1 MNGIAACRPWAAI
14 VLLCAGCSGA
24 PTDPFSRVTV
34 TGTVTLDG
42 QPIRWGSVTLK
53 GEKNEATQEQAFAS
67 FAVRDGKIVE
77 EAGAPGTTAGLNE
90 VSVIVYETDPADESR
105 EPVIK
110 GTWLGQLEIKAG
122 QPLEIKMDSSSLEKP
137 TPNL

>member
-1 MNGIAACRPWAAI
+1 MNGFAVCRPWAAI

-24 PTDPFSRVTV
+24 PTDPFNRVTI

-53 GEKNEATQEQAFAS
+53 GERNEATQEQAFAS

-77 EAGAPGTTAGLNE
+77 EAGAPGTTAGTNE
-90 VSVIVYETDPADESR
+90 VSVIVYDTDPEDETR

-110 GTWLGQLEIKAG
+110 GTWLGQLEIQAG
-122 QPLEIKMDSSSLEKP
+122 QPLDIKIDSSSLEKP
-137 TPNL
+137 TSEM

>member
-1 MNGIAACRPWAAI
+1 MKGRAGCRLGAAI
-14 VLLCAGCSGA
+14 LLLCAGCGGA
-24 PTDPFSRVTV
+24 TDPFNRVQV
-34 TGTVTLDG
+34 TGTVLLDG

-53 GEKNEATQEQAFAS
+53 GEKNEQTQEQAFAS
-67 FAVRDGKIVE
+67 FAVRDGQIVA
-77 EAGAPGTTAGLNE
+77 EAGAPGTTAGMNE
-90 VSVIVYETDPADESR
+90 VSVIVYDTDPADESR

-110 GTWLGQLEIKAG
+110 GTWLGQMEIKSG